1 MTEQPHSPSGL
12 VDTLAEARGKYR
24 LSPQLSRMVPEFL
37 DRSLGLLFPH
47 LAVTVQCNPIGVEAE
62 VDGLRLQTRV
72 LLSYL
77 PHYRKSNINETADGF
92 IGKLAEV
99 YRLLLLDAEAIF
111 KGDPAAESIDEV
123 ILAYPGFY
131 AIAVYRIAHALHQL
145 KVPLIPRLLTE
156 QAHRRTGI
164 DIHPGAKIGESFFI
178 DHGTG
183 VVVGETTVIGNN
195 VKIYQGVTLGALYV
209 SRQLVKK
216 KRHPTIGHNVVIY
229 AGATILGGDTVVG
242 DDTIIGGNVWLTES
256 VPAGS
261 VVFHKSEI
269 NVRSQSQSSG
279 LLDYYI

>member
-1 MTEQPHSPSGL
+1 MTELPNPQTEL
-12 VDTLAEARGKYR
+12 VETLAEARSKYR
-24 LSPQLSRMVPEFL
+24 LSPQISRMIPDFL

-47 LAVTVQCNPIGVEAE
+47 LASAVQCNPIGVEAE
-62 VDGLRLQTRV
+62 VDGLRLDTRV

-77 PHYRKSNINETADGF
+77 PHYRKVHINEIADQF
-92 IGKLAEV
+92 VGKLGGV
-99 YRLLLLDAEAIF
+99 YRMLMMDAEAIF
-111 KGDPAAESIDEV
+111 KGDPAAESVDEV

-131 AIAVYRIAHALHQL
+131 AIAVYRIAHALYEL
-145 KVPLIPRLLTE
+145 KVPLLPRLLTE
-156 QAHRRTGI
+156 LAHRRTGI

-183 VVVGETTVIGNN
+183 VVIGETTTIGNN

-269 NVRSQSQSSG
+269 SVRSQTQASG